1 MKNLEDW
8 QERDYRRHR
17 IVEDAVQAADKI
29 ILDRADGSVEEV
41 DYLTGEVARKFVEK
55 ALYPFGRDILEK
67 DMKDDIL

>member
-8 QERDYRRHR
+8 QERDYRRQR
-17 IVEDAVQAADKI
+17 IVENAVQAADKI